1 MLLRA
6 TQRPLGPRLDDPSI
20 TRQNTDPR
28 PGTARQYRNAGLLGI
43 CRRWQTGWRG
53 PYVDGYADA
62 QRPQGIQGWRPLSRR
77 GRVHVGTHGQRGEDD
92 HDGVRMVL
100 AADGYD
106 IVFDHTVSHQEPLLA
121 LDVSL

>member
-1 MLLRA
+1 M
-6 TQRPLGPRLDDPSI
+6 
-20 TRQNTDPR
+20 
-28 PGTARQYRNAGLLGI
+28 
-43 CRRWQTGWRG
+43 
-53 PYVDGYADA
+53 
-62 QRPQGIQGWRPLSRR
+62 
-77 GRVHVGTHGQRGEDD
+77 GTHGQRGEDD